1 MKPREDIYFDPQRF
15 PQSRAGKAQNFL
27 QTKTARPQIIENTGL
42 SEDIYFDPTR
52 HMENPETARFLGF
65 FMLVF
70 W

>member
-52 HMENPETARFLGF
+52 QKTT
-65 FMLVF
+65 VF
-70 W
+70 RQGIRWFYSFCT